1 MSRFRMSRFP
11 RGGSLVVDDS
21 RSGRPCTCYAP
32 SIDQKLL
39 RDGNKTGLGDLRSAV
54 PAGLETR
61 AERGPGRPTVGG
73 SGGVGDPRRT
83 GAWETYGRRFRRGQ
97 RPAPNAPNSFVTA
110 SNLPI

>member
-61 AERGPGRPTVGG
+61 AERAEQFCYRLQPAYLGRMKPPMWVYISET
-73 SGGVGDPRRT
+73 DPRAGTLTDRLH
-83 GAWETYGRRFRRGQ
+83 RSR
-97 RPAPNAPNSFVTA
+97 
-110 SNLPI
+110 